1 MITVLSAHLSA
12 LPVLRRKAVRKGGDL
27 LSAHPYTLGCAESK
41 KPFRCNPRGEPFA
54 RLTLPVRVHTHEH
67 KETNEVSTTPRM
79 IPTVL
84 TWDDLVRAEPR
95 LAVLRAE
102 VEQITAGDGQR
113 FCANEHWYG
122 YNGQPGI
129 KRELVRLVGFRA
141 ENPDPVLHSIAAYD
155 ATYQELYA
163 LLPDC
168 WDCDCAPR
176 WVA

>member
-1 MITVLSAHLSA
+1 MITA
-12 LPVLRRKAVRKGGDL
+12 

-79 IPTVL
+79 TPTVP

-95 LAVLRAE
+95 LAVLRSE
-102 VEQITAGDGQR
+102 VERVTAEDGQR
-113 FCANEHWYG
+113 FCANAVWYG
-122 YNGQPGI
+122 YNGEPGI
-129 KRELVRLVGFRA
+129 KPKLVRLVGFLA
-141 ENPDPVLHSIAAYD
+141 ENPDPVLHTMMSYDLAYR
-155 ATYQELYA
+155 ELYE